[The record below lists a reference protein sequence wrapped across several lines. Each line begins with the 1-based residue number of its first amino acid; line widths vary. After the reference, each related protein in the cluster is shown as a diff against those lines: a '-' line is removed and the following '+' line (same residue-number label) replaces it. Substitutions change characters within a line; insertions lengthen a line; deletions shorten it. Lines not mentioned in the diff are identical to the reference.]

1 MTLADYLKA
10 YKLSAAEF
18 GRRLNISRA
27 QIHRYLTGRRRITAE
42 RAVQIEGVTEGKVT
56 RHELRPDLFGK
67 ADAV

>member
-1 MTLADYLKA
+1 MTLADYLAKHR
-10 YKLSAAEF
+10 LSAAEL

-42 RAVQIEGVTEGKVT
+42 RAVQIEHVTEGKVT

-67 ADAV
+67 ADAA

>member
-1 MTLADYLKA
+1 MTLADYLA
-10 YKLSAAEF
+10 NHGISAAEL

-42 RAVQIEGVTEGKVT
+42 RAVQIEHVTEGNVT

-67 ADAV
+67 ADAA